1 MSKFICVFIIIIY
14 GYAQQG
20 VAAQISACQ
29 EELCIE
35 YFNKFNSFAK
45 RGHPVAMATLGQ
57 LYYYGYGT
65 KKNDELALS
74 FLLRSAKLGN
84 VAANYKAGLMYINS
98 KKESDVNEGIIHL
111 EKASRK
117 RYKNANFI
125 LGVVYLSEKFGL
137 HNPSLADKYLAKS
150 YKQKHPKIPSVVD
163 HINES
168 MTISENNF
176 PLLFEAMNNSPL
188 IINNQSNSAWPHDN
202 TEVITIIS
210 PPVTAI
216 FDDLLA
222 SFRSV
227 RATTGSRFKRKTCG
241 LSVSCMSID
250 SHRDVVDWLEMMW

>member
-14 GYAQQG
+14 GFAQQG

-29 EELCIE
+29 EEQCIE
-35 YFNKFNSFAK
+35 YFNKFKVFAK

-65 KKNDELALS
+65 DKNEEQALS

-84 VAANYKAGLMYINS
+84 ISANYKAGLMYINS
-98 KKESDVNEGIIHL
+98 KKQGDLKEGIIHL

-117 RYKNANFI
+117 NHKNANFI
-125 LGVVYLSEKFGL
+125 LGIVYLSEKFNL
-137 HNPSLADKYLAKS
+137 HEPLLADKYLARS

-168 MTISENNF
+168 ITITENSFPMLFKVMTS
-176 PLLFEAMNNSPL
+176 SPL
-188 IINNQSNSAWPHDN
+188 IINNLSNSAWPHDN
-202 TEVITIIS
+202 SEVMSSIS

-216 FDDLLA
+216 FDDLLV

-227 RATTGSRFKRKTCG
+227 RATTGSRFKKKTCG
-241 LSVSCMSID
+241 QSVSCMSID
-250 SHRDVVDWLEMMW
+250 NQRDVVDWLEMMW